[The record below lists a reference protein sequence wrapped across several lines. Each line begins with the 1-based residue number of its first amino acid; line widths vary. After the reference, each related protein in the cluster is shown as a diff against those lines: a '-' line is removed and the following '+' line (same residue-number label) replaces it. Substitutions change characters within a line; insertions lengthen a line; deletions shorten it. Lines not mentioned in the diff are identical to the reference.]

1 MSQPHMHLG
10 GPHMTQ
16 NQGNVLGD
24 RPCVRQS
31 RLYREQVGGNAMKD
45 IMGQTSL
52 KWDTNRT
59 QGAYEGGRVYDHN
72 SQRYEHEPTVLG
84 SGRAAPQGPAGNGYA
99 MAPQG
104 GQDQWQQA
112 PSQVTYGAPSVQQQ
126 PSAVPQQQ
134 QQDAGGAHRRGAGAA
149 NRTTYNFMTGQ

>member
-72 SQRYEHEPTVLG
+72 SQRYEHEPQPLASKEVNHG
-84 SGRAAPQGPAGNGYA
+84 VPS
-99 MAPQG
+99 M
-104 GQDQWQQA
+104 QA
-112 PSQVTYGAPSVQQQ
+112 PIKVD
-126 PSAVPQQQ
+126 AVET
-134 QQDAGGAHRRGAGAA
+134 AGVHRRGAGAA